1 MRRSA
6 YPPRHLFVDATPFV
20 NDLPARLARLK
31 QAIGLPWDG
40 LAACL
45 GVDPRRSYTG
55 GTRGWVG
62 DSPFILLDTRRIRA
76 LGWKPELTIR
86 EGIERTLAYL
96 ERNPWLVSRRP

>member
-45 GVDPRRSYTG
+45 GVDPRQLQRWRNGTMPNGFAMAALFLLADRIPG
-55 GTRGWVG
+55 GAGILRGDGCV
-62 DSPFILLDTRRIRA
+62 SPD
-76 LGWKPELTIR
+76 GC
-86 EGIERTLAYL
+86 EGQ
-96 ERNPWLVSRRP
+96 